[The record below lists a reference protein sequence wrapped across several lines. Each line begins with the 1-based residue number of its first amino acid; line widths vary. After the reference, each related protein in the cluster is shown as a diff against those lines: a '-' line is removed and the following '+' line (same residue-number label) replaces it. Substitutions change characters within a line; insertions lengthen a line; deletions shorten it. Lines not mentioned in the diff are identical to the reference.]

1 VRINGANKRMR
12 RARKEKLETYTAASF
27 QIVSENSTEES
38 AVTAADDYTLTALK
52 KEREEAD
59 KPLYLKRI

>member
-1 VRINGANKRMR
+1 MS
-12 RARKEKLETYTAASF
+12 RARREKLETYTDASF

-38 AVTAADDYTLTALK
+38 TMTAADDYIVTALK
-52 KEREEAD
+52 KGKEEAD